1 MHVTSTNNITWI
13 LVVMKLLILEKLHY
27 DVKEIK
33 NWHGISI
40 IMWGFCSFKM
50 DLVENE
56 NL

>member
-1 MHVTSTNNITWI
+1 
-13 LVVMKLLILEKLHY
+13 MKLIILEKLHY

-33 NWHGISI
+33 NWHRISI